1 MENNSEQHGSI
12 ERQRPLTEIE
22 VNPGWLKDGQEP
34 EWLREFRRVQIH
46 IENALE
52 YNANTLVLQDIVDQI
67 ATGDMHLWAGT
78 DSAII
83 TQIVQ
88 FPRRRALHVPFG
100 GGNLAEITEM
110 HSYIVEFAKQCGCQ
124 MITIAGRKGWER
136 TFLKTVGFEYAYSVL
151 KLEI

>member
-1 MENNSEQHGSI
+1 M
-12 ERQRPLTEIE
+12 TEIE
-22 VNPGWLKDGQEP
+22 VNPAWLKEGVEP
-34 EWLREFRRVQIH
+34 EWLKEFRRVQFH

-52 YNANTLVLQDIVDQI
+52 YNANTLTLQDIVDQI
-67 ATGDMHLWAGT
+67 ATGEMHLWAGT

-88 FPRRRALHVPFG
+88 FPRRKALHVPFG
-100 GGNLAEITEM
+100 GGNLAEIEEM
-110 HSYIVEFAKQCGCQ
+110 HPYIIDFAKKAECN

-136 TFLKTVGFEYAYSVL
+136 TFLKSVGFEFAYSVM